1 MKFAIQAR
9 SELFRRATMLMPSR
23 FSGFELGVIICRAAA
38 RSELFRRATMLM
50 PSELS
55 GFELGVIIC
64 RAAPVETRAALETL
78 ELFANTKKTV
88 VAGSVNNP
96 GNARSS
102 IFAGTFTSSDQHR
115 SFPSYPNIFGML
127 ATRARCIATHRKFAG
142 AHRQAFDR
150 IRSTAR
156 ATSRR

>member
-1 MKFAIQAR
+1 MKFSSPLGTFSSSHHAHAIKILR
-9 SELFRRATMLMPSR
+9 IES
-23 FSGFELGVIICRAAA
+23 GVISCRTAA

-55 GFELGVIIC
+55 GFELAVIIC

-78 ELFANTKKTV
+78 ESLRNTKKTE
-88 VAGSVNNP
+88 VAGSVNHP
-96 GNARSS
+96 GNTRSL
-102 IFAGTFTSSDQHR
+102 IFASTFTSSDQHR
-115 SFPSYPNIFGML
+115 SLASYPNIFGML
-127 ATRARCIATHRKFAG
+127 ATRARSIATHRTFAG

-150 IRSTAR
+150 IRSSAR